1 MFPPQSG
8 LSYSTWLCVEKF
20 SEPRS
25 DPHPVRLLTLIRNVQ
40 NTRDHLVCL
49 AVVLS
54 ARDRALTISTQ
65 ETPISMSMLHN
76 FLYLIF
82 MIYHNLLKL
91 LANADWEP
99 EVIGDSCVRIW
110 YPDFVQEG
118 QWHHIVLVLNRAVLK
133 NSSFSLY
140 MDGQHVHT
148 QKVIIFNFIK
158 EIYIIF
164 FFNIISATLYISKSR
179 WWCS

>member
-1 MFPPQSG
+1 
-8 LSYSTWLCVEKF
+8 
-20 SEPRS
+20 
-25 DPHPVRLLTLIRNVQ
+25 
-40 NTRDHLVCL
+40 
-49 AVVLS
+49 
-54 ARDRALTISTQ
+54 
-65 ETPISMSMLHN
+65 
-76 FLYLIF
+76 
-82 MIYHNLLKL
+82 MIYHNLIKI

-148 QKVIIFNFIK
+148 QKVIFFNFIK
-158 EIYIIF
+158 KIYINF
-164 FFNIISATLYISKSR
+164 FLNIISATLYISKSR
-179 WWCS
+179 WWCSKLNNCIFCLRIHRNSSNLEKIFKTDMETRAMLFIRRGIKSSCYKNFVSAWSSLFWKSTST